1 MHFAQRRLKGA
12 ARCGTGFGAKMQP
25 TWAWVSAAE
34 AGVAGFT
41 AGQRNGG
48 SDAGKGEAEGA
59 RSE

>member
-1 MHFAQRRLKGA
+1 MAESPLKGA
-12 ARCGTGFGAKMQP
+12 GRSRRGFGAKMQP

-48 SDAGKGEAEGA
+48 SDDGKGGAEGA
-59 RSE
+59 RSEE